1 MQIIKEKLD
10 IDETLN
16 KRINNLLKF
25 ISIKSKLINGNII
38 HISKTNLAYIEP
50 HKLII
55 NEITYLFFN
64 NCENVY
70 INTLEQS
77 ISLNELER
85 HKRLSY
91 FKM

>member
-50 HKLII
+50 HKLVI

-70 INTLEQS
+70 INTPEQAT
-77 ISLNELER
+77 SLNKLE
-85 HKRLSY
+85 KY
-91 FKM
+91 TTE

>member
-16 KRINNLLKF
+16 KRINNLLRF
-25 ISIKSKLINGNII
+25 LNIKSKLINGNII
-38 HISKTNLAYIEP
+38 HILKTNLAYIEP

-77 ISLNELER
+77 I
-85 HKRLSY
+85 
-91 FKM
+91 

>member
-25 ISIKSKLINGNII
+25 VNIKSKLINGNII
-38 HISKTNLAYIEP
+38 HISKTTLAYIDP

-55 NEITYLFFN
+55 NGITYLFFN

-70 INTLEQS
+70 IDTLKQS

-85 HKRLSY
+85 HIKAN
-91 FKM
+91 KIN

>member
-25 ISIKSKLINGNII
+25 VNIKSKLINGNII
-38 HISKTNLAYIEP
+38 HILKTNLAYIEP

-70 INTLEQS
+70 INTLKQS

-85 HKRLSY
+85 HIKAN
-91 FKM
+91 KIN

>member
-25 ISIKSKLINGNII
+25 LNIKSKLINGNII
-38 HISKTNLAYIEP
+38 NISKTNLAYIEP

-64 NCENVY
+64 NCENAY

-77 ISLNELER
+77 ILLNELEK
-85 HKRLSY
+85 HIKAN
-91 FKM
+91 KIN

>member
-1 MQIIKEKLD
+1 MQIMKEKLN

-25 ISIKSKLINGNII
+25 VNINSKLINGNII
-38 HISKTNLAYIEP
+38 HISRTNLAYIEP

-77 ISLNELER
+77 ILLNELER
-85 HKRLSY
+85 HIKAN
-91 FKM
+91 KIN

>member
-25 ISIKSKLINGNII
+25 TSIKSKLINGNII

-50 HKLII
+50 HKLEI

-64 NCENVY
+64 ECENVY
-70 INTLEQS
+70 INTLEKS
-77 ISLNELER
+77 IPFNKLETYIKK
-85 HKRLSY
+85 HKN
-91 FKM
+91 

>member
-25 ISIKSKLINGNII
+25 VNIKSKLINGNII

-77 ISLNELER
+77 ILLNELER
-85 HKRLSY
+85 HIKTN
-91 FKM
+91 KIN

>member
-25 ISIKSKLINGNII
+25 VNIKSKLINGNII

-55 NEITYLFFN
+55 NGITYLFFN
-64 NCENVY
+64 NFENVY
-70 INTLEQS
+70 IDTLKQS

-85 HKRLSY
+85 HIKAN
-91 FKM
+91 KIN

>member
-25 ISIKSKLINGNII
+25 VNIKSKLINGNII

-70 INTLEQS
+70 INTLEQF

-85 HKRLSY
+85 HIKAN
-91 FKM
+91 KIN

>member
-25 ISIKSKLINGNII
+25 LNIKSKLINGNII
-38 HISKTNLAYIEP
+38 NISKTNLAYIEP
-50 HKLII
+50 HKLVI

-77 ISLNELER
+77 ILLNELEK
-85 HKRLSY
+85 HIKAN
-91 FKM
+91 KIN

>member
-38 HISKTNLAYIEP
+38 HISKTNLSYIEP

-85 HKRLSY
+85 HIKAN
-91 FKM
+91 KIN

>member
-55 NEITYLFFN
+55 NAITYLFFN

-77 ISLNELER
+77 ISLTELER
-85 HKRLSY
+85 HIKAN
-91 FKM
+91 KIN

>member
-50 HKLII
+50 HKLVI

-64 NCENVY
+64 NYENVY
-70 INTLEQS
+70 INNLEQS

-85 HKRLSY
+85 HIKAN
-91 FKM
+91 KIN

>member
-25 ISIKSKLINGNII
+25 VNIKSKLINGNII

-64 NCENVY
+64 NCENAY

-77 ISLNELER
+77 ILLNELEK
-85 HKRLSY
+85 HIKAN
-91 FKM
+91 KIN